1 MMTRK
6 HLTAPQQNP
15 GSGMESRAS
24 INIRL
29 RACLVCGALLLLGG
43 CASPVQQDGR
53 LRHRQFEV
61 NISALDWLEIGYFPR
76 PDDPRIPSPCR
87 LSFFGTGE
95 IQFKTGRS
103 PQV

>member
-43 CASPVQQDGR
+43 
-53 LRHRQFEV
+53 
-61 NISALDWLEIGYFPR
+61 WLLLGVKVER
-76 PDDPRIPSPCR
+76 A
-87 LSFFGTGE
+87 
-95 IQFKTGRS
+95 K
-103 PQV
+103 